1 MIYDLA
7 IGLNYNLLS
16 QNLKGVYHWQLI
28 RQGHVVIIHNIIT
41 SLLRN
46 IDRMCQFAHHSS
58 H

>member
-46 IDRMCQFAHHSS
+46 IDRMCQFAHH
-58 H
+58 